1 MTKKEKFF
9 KYSELSKMLPLIK
22 AIQKDLH
29 TTWKTILQLREKYR
43 AGDEKSQELVEES
56 NYYIDQLNRYIKE
69 IEDLGGYVEQL
80 MNAVVVFPTLVH
92 GRKAFFV
99 IDINDK
105 EITYWHEW
113 DEAYSDKQSLQSG
126 AYLD

>member
-1 MTKKEKFF
+1 
-9 KYSELSKMLPLIK
+9 
-22 AIQKDLH
+22 
-29 TTWKTILQLREKYR
+29 
-43 AGDEKSQELVEES
+43 
-56 NYYIDQLNRYIKE
+56 
-69 IEDLGGYVEQL
+69 